1 MKPWEKCK
9 ICEQHYYHFLRW
21 RNDQNKSCKSWW
33 VVQLSCSWLF
43 DMNSFGVS
51 KCCLNLPFLIFK
63 FWIVLTES
71 HEKFSKI
78 KVVDLVEIYNFY
90 VDDFFIWH
98 HLVFENL
105 VWISHF
111 LKFKFWIVQIKSH
124 EKFYKIKVVDLDE
137 FYNFYVN
144 NISILDNLLH

>member
-9 ICEQHYYHFLRW
+9 IYEQRYYHFLRW
-21 RNDQNKSCKSWW
+21 RNDQNKSCTSWW

-43 DMNSFGVS
+43 YMNSFAIL

-63 FWIVLTES
+63 IWMVQTES
-71 HEKFSKI
+71 HEKFFKI

-90 VDDFFIWH
+90 VLDFFIWH

-105 VWISHF
+105 VWTCYF
-111 LKFKFWIVQIKSH
+111 FEIK
-124 EKFYKIKVVDLDE
+124 ILNCTNKVTWKVFQNKSYRSWWVL
-137 FYNFYVN
+137 
-144 NISILDNLLH
+144 